1 MVEDAI
7 QVSMKSENMYRYAF
21 FNFLLGKVYLQILL
35 GGEKKNLFFLLRNI
49 AFLIKTVPFA
59 HKKAEDHLNKAVEVA
74 KEIGAKNILGQA
86 YFNLG
91 QLHKFK
97 GKTDK
102 AGQCLSEAISA
113 FEECEAEVFLKQAHA
128 AMKCLSN

>member
-1 MVEDAI
+1 MGGQKNNI
-7 QVSMKSENMYRYAF
+7 L
-21 FNFLLGKVYLQILL
+21 FLL
-35 GGEKKNLFFLLRNI
+35 KNVG
-49 AFLIKTVPFA
+49 FLIKTVPFA

-86 YFNLG
+86 YFSLG

-102 AGQCLSEAISA
+102 AGQCISEAISA
-113 FEECEAEVFLKQAHA
+113 FGECEAEVFLKQAHA

>member
-1 MVEDAI
+1 MEAAI
-7 QVSMKSENMYRYAF
+7 QVSLINENKYRYAF
-21 FNFLLGKVYLQILL
+21 FNFLLGKAYLQILL
-35 GGEKKNLFFLLRNI
+35 GGEKKNLFFLLKNI
-49 AFLIKTVPFA
+49 GFLIKTVPFA

-91 QLHKFK
+91 QLHKCK

-102 AGQCLSEAISA
+102 ARECISEAISA
-113 FEECEAEVFLKQAHA
+113 FEECDAEVFLKQAHA